1 MKKIFILTALCTL
14 FGTWGMVAHAKYY
27 GIQVGGVEVTDI
39 NASNVTGSNIKA
51 KVSSRPYSVVY
62 DASTNTLTLDNI
74 KIERTG
80 SYNRAI
86 LNESCDGLTVIFKS
100 ACSLDAEDSSPVRL
114 NANTTLKS
122 VDFCCVDIHGGNE
135 DGLTIGNGATLTIDR
150 AYIRIACSDSD
161 GLCGNTG
168 NEKVI
173 VKNNAIV
180 STSGGYHGM
189 DNTGIDNIAS
199 LYVENAFFHTDR
211 ANKLKAFTLSENM
224 YSHRNYYN
232 AQKQGFGSNGTSD
245 GGAVP
250 CVYINE
256 ETFPDDSLR
265 AYILNTDYNYLKKG
279 VLIHTCPVEGIG
291 YLVQIGNSTTKGAL
305 TELKLSY
312 TKIRNL
318 KGIEHFEN
326 LAKLNCA
333 GLGLTT
339 LDVTPF
345 QHLEYLKCDENE
357 ISSLDLRKNPQ
368 LKTLFCNDN
377 KLTTLN
383 MSQPTAV
390 TTIKCNNNNLTTL
403 NLSNQT
409 ALSTLDCSN
418 NNLTTLNLSNQAALS
433 TLDCSNNNLTALS
446 LPNSATLISLNCSNN
461 NLTALNMANATAL
474 KEFYC
479 NNNNLSTLNLSKQT
493 QLIRL
498 DCSSNQLTSLT
509 LGFKSSLVVL
519 YCSTN
524 KLTQLD
530 LAGYNYIN
538 CLDCSVNRLTSLTL
552 SCPTSLERL
561 ICAENSLTQLD
572 LTDYVT
578 LEYLDCN
585 RNKLTS
591 LNIGGCKKLVELRCG
606 NNKLTELNTT
616 DNTSLQVLQCQNN
629 SISTLDLAKNQ
640 QLLDIDAS
648 CNKLQTLNLLWCTKL
663 EQSIKIS
670 GNNING
676 EGLDN
681 LIANLPAKHLS
692 IRLVDHEYADEQNEC
707 TAAQVTAASNKG
719 WTVQH
724 NLYGWK
730 TTTEC
735 ALYDLWIKG
744 LHVHNHG
751 PVVTGTSYDAATNTL
766 TLNNANITYDG
777 MVALGT
783 KIDNLNV
790 KLTGKNVINA
800 PGVGLRFETKT
811 GNSKVTFSGGG
822 ELNVTTGGHAL
833 FTFAD
838 VEFKDGVK
846 VSAECTDVYNGMIG
860 RKFSADGNFPT
871 IIMSGEGTEVKAK
884 GGKQGSVW
892 NFHALNFSDG
902 ITIAEP
908 TGATYA
914 EDYGVVKDNKIV
926 AGEWVV
932 FKKGSFNPA
941 DVNRDGTVDSADIVA
956 VIKEMPDGDMKAD
969 VNGDKAI
976 DSADIVAVIK
986 AMK

>member
-51 KVSSRPYSVVY
+51 KDSSRPYSVVY
-62 DASTNTLTLDNI
+62 NASTNTLTLDNI
-74 KIERTG
+74 KIVRTG

-100 ACSLDAEDSSPVRL
+100 ACSLEAEDSSPVRL

-122 VDFCCVDIHGGNE
+122 VDFCDVYIHGGNE

-150 AYIRIACSDSD
+150 AYIRISGSDSD

-291 YLVQIGNSTTKGAL
+291 FYLQIGNSTTKGAL

-418 NNLTTLNLSNQAALS
+418 NNLT
-433 TLDCSNNNLTALS
+433 ALS

-509 LGFKSSLVVL
+509 LGCKSSLVVL

-530 LAGYNYIN
+530 LAGYNHIN
-538 CLDCSVNRLTSLTL
+538 WLDCSVNRLTSLTL

-561 ICAENSLTQLD
+561 ICGENSLTQLD
-572 LTDYVT
+572 LTDYVI
-578 LEYLDCN
+578 LRYLDCS

-591 LNIGGCKKLVELRCG
+591 LNIGGCEKLVELRCG

-681 LIANLPAKHLS
+681 LIANLPAKHLN

-724 NLYGWK
+724 NLNGWK

-744 LHVHNHG
+744 LHVHNHGPVG

-777 MVALGT
+777 SIAILS

-800 PGVGLRFETKT
+800 PGSTVGMRLMANTDD
-811 GNSKVTFSGGG
+811 SKVTFSGGG
-822 ELNVTTGGHAL
+822 ELNVTTGGPAL

-884 GGKQGSVW
+884 GGKQGSVL

-914 EDYGVVKDNKIV
+914 EDSGVVKDNKIV

-941 DVNRDGTVDSADIVA
+941 DVNRDGTVDSAGIVA

>member
-62 DASTNTLTLDNI
+62 NASTNTLTLDNI

-122 VDFCCVDIHGGNE
+122 VDFCDVYIHGGNE

-150 AYIRIACSDSD
+150 AYIRITGSDSD
-161 GLCGNTG
+161 GLCGDTG

-173 VKNNAIV
+173 VKNYSIV
-180 STSGGYHGM
+180 STGGGYHGM

-232 AQKQGFGSNGTSD
+232 AEKQGFGPNGTSD

-312 TKIRNL
+312 TEIRNL

-390 TTIKCNNNNLTTL
+390 TTINCNNNNLTTL

-409 ALSTLDCSN
+409 
-418 NNLTTLNLSNQAALS
+418 ALS

-461 NLTALNMANATAL
+461 NLTALNMTNATAL
-474 KEFYC
+474 KGFYC

-509 LGFKSSLVVL
+509 LGCKSSLIEL

-530 LAGYNYIN
+530 LAGYNHIN
-538 CLDCSVNRLTSLTL
+538 WLDCSVNRLTSLTL

-561 ICAENSLTQLD
+561 ICGENSLTQLD

-578 LEYLDCN
+578 LMYLDCN

-591 LNIGGCKKLVELRCG
+591 LNIGGCKKLGELRCG

-724 NLYGWK
+724 NLNGWK
-730 TTTEC
+730 TTTGC

-751 PVVTGTSYDAATNTL
+751 PVGPVVAGTSYDAATNTL

-777 MVALGT
+777 AIAILS

-790 KLTGKNVINA
+790 KLAGKNVINA
-800 PGVGLRFETKT
+800 PGSTVGMRLMANTDD
-811 GNSKVTFSGGG
+811 SKVTFSGGG
-822 ELNVTTGGHAL
+822 ELNVTTGGPAL

-884 GGKQGSVW
+884 GGKQGSVL

-914 EDYGVVKDNKIV
+914 EDSGVVKDNKIV
-926 AGEWVV
+926 AGES
-932 FKKGSFNPA
+932 G
-941 DVNRDGTVDSADIVA
+941 
-956 VIKEMPDGDMKAD
+956 
-969 VNGDKAI
+969 
-976 DSADIVAVIK
+976 
-986 AMK
+986 

>member
-100 ACSLDAEDSSPVRL
+100 ACTLEAEDSSPVRL

-122 VDFCCVDIHGGNE
+122 VDFCCVDIYGGNE

-150 AYIRIACSDSD
+150 AYIRISGSDSD

-173 VKNNAIV
+173 VKNNAIL
-180 STSGGYHGM
+180 STGGGYHGT

-199 LYVENAFFHTDR
+199 LYVENAFFYTDR

-291 YLVQIGNSTTKGAL
+291 YLIQIGNSTTKGAL
-305 TELKLSY
+305 TELNLSY
-312 TKIRNL
+312 TEIRNL

-345 QHLEYLKCDENE
+345 QHLEYLNCIRNE

-368 LKTLFCNDN
+368 LKSLFCDYN

-390 TTIKCNNNNLTTL
+390 TTIKCSNNNLTTL

-409 ALSTLDCSN
+409 
-418 NNLTTLNLSNQAALS
+418 ALS

-498 DCSSNQLTSLT
+498 ECSSNQLTSLT
-509 LGFKSSLVVL
+509 LGCKSSLVEL
-519 YCSTN
+519 KCYTN

-538 CLDCSVNRLTSLTL
+538 SLDCSVNRLTSLTL

-561 ICAENSLTQLD
+561 ICVENSLTQLD
-572 LTDYVT
+572 LTDYVI
-578 LEYLDCN
+578 LRYLYCS

-591 LNIGGCKKLVELRCG
+591 LNIGGCEKLVELRCG

-663 EQSIKIS
+663 SQSIKIS

-724 NLYGWK
+724 NLNGWK

-777 MVALGT
+777 LVALGT

-800 PGVGLRFETKT
+800 PGSTVGLRFETKT

-908 TGATYA
+908 TGATFA

>member
-1 MKKIFILTALCTL
+1 M
-14 FGTWGMVAHAKYY
+14 
-27 GIQVGGVEVTDI
+27 
-39 NASNVTGSNIKA
+39 
-51 KVSSRPYSVVY
+51 
-62 DASTNTLTLDNI
+62 
-74 KIERTG
+74 
-80 SYNRAI
+80 
-86 LNESCDGLTVIFKS
+86 
-100 ACSLDAEDSSPVRL
+100 
-114 NANTTLKS
+114 
-122 VDFCCVDIHGGNE
+122 
-135 DGLTIGNGATLTIDR
+135 
-150 AYIRIACSDSD
+150 
-161 GLCGNTG
+161 
-168 NEKVI
+168 
-173 VKNNAIV
+173 
-180 STSGGYHGM
+180 
-189 DNTGIDNIAS
+189 
-199 LYVENAFFHTDR
+199 
-211 ANKLKAFTLSENM
+211 
-224 YSHRNYYN
+224 
-232 AQKQGFGSNGTSD
+232 
-245 GGAVP
+245 
-250 CVYINE
+250 
-256 ETFPDDSLR
+256 
-265 AYILNTDYNYLKKG
+265 
-279 VLIHTCPVEGIG
+279 
-291 YLVQIGNSTTKGAL
+291 
-305 TELKLSY
+305 
-312 TKIRNL
+312 
-318 KGIEHFEN
+318 
-326 LAKLNCA
+326 
-333 GLGLTT
+333 
-339 LDVTPF
+339 
-345 QHLEYLKCDENE
+345 
-357 ISSLDLRKNPQ
+357 
-368 LKTLFCNDN
+368 
-377 KLTTLN
+377 
-383 MSQPTAV
+383 
-390 TTIKCNNNNLTTL
+390 
-403 NLSNQT
+403 
-409 ALSTLDCSN
+409 
-418 NNLTTLNLSNQAALS
+418 
-433 TLDCSNNNLTALS
+433 
-446 LPNSATLISLNCSNN
+446 
-461 NLTALNMANATAL
+461 
-474 KEFYC
+474 
-479 NNNNLSTLNLSKQT
+479 
-493 QLIRL
+493 
-498 DCSSNQLTSLT
+498 
-509 LGFKSSLVVL
+509 
-519 YCSTN
+519 
-524 KLTQLD
+524 
-530 LAGYNYIN
+530 
-538 CLDCSVNRLTSLTL
+538 
-552 SCPTSLERL
+552 
-561 ICAENSLTQLD
+561 
-572 LTDYVT
+572 
-578 LEYLDCN
+578 
-585 RNKLTS
+585 
-591 LNIGGCKKLVELRCG
+591 
-606 NNKLTELNTT
+606 
-616 DNTSLQVLQCQNN
+616 
-629 SISTLDLAKNQ
+629 AKNQ

-692 IRLVDHEYADEQNEC
+692 IRLVDHEYANEQNEC

-777 MVALGT
+777 LVALGT

-892 NFHALNFSDG
+892 NFHALNFSEG